1 VVQVGLAW
9 AKSTQQGWPPVVL
22 LRVTE
27 LAPSSA
33 AQQRARVLV
42 LGAVPPA
49 GELLVSAPVAVQV
62 AQLVSPSRLALPSS
76 VAVVARLAVCGQL
89 VS

>member
-1 VVQVGLAW
+1 
-9 AKSTQQGWPPVVL
+9 VL

-42 LGAVPPA
+42 LDAVPPA

-76 VAVVARLAVCGQL
+76 VAVVARLAVCGLLAFSPVLLRQPGVTL
-89 VS
+89 SPELGF